1 LNPRWNFTE
10 FEGDGNGFKLG
21 GGSDEPG
28 DIGPADHV
36 ITNCIAFSN
45 AVGGFVDNSQTG
57 EFILTRNTAWNN
69 GGVGFKFGSATAT
82 LTSNAAASNAEGD
95 TSLSDT
101 QVSTGNSWDEGDE
114 WSDSSFESVDENLV
128 QGPRDTEGK
137 IAPSDFLLPVSGD
150 AIGATTEW
158 E

>member
-1 LNPRWNFTE
+1 MGFRWDFDE

-21 GGSDEPG
+21 GGGDEAG

-36 ITNCIAFSN
+36 IINCISFNN

-57 EFILTRNTAWNN
+57 EFTLTRNTAWNN

-82 LTSNAAASNAEGD
+82 LTSNVAATNAEAD

-101 QVSTGNSWDEGDE
+101 QVSSENSWDGGDE
-114 WSDSSFESVDENLV
+114 WSDSSFESVDVSLV
-128 QGPRDTEGK
+128 EGSRGADGK
-137 IAPSDFLLPVSGD
+137 IVASNFLLPVSGD

>member
-1 LNPRWNFTE
+1 MDARWGFEE

-21 GGSDEPG
+21 GGGDEPG

-36 ITNCIAFSN
+36 VTNCFAFSN

-57 EFILTRNTAWNN
+57 EFKLTRNTAWNN

-82 LTSNAAASNAEGD
+82 LTSNVAARNAEAD

-101 QVSTGNSWDEGDE
+101 QVSTDNSWDGDDE
-114 WSDSSFESVDENLV
+114 WTDSSFESVDVSLV
-128 QGPRDTEGK
+128 QGPREADGK
-137 IAPSDFLLPVSGD
+137 IVASDFLIPVSGD

>member
-1 LNPRWNFTE
+1 MNDRWDFE
-10 FEGDGNGFKLG
+10 PFEGDGNGFKLG
-21 GGSDEPG
+21 GGGDEPG

-36 ITNCIAFSN
+36 ITNCFSFSN

-57 EFILTRNTAWNN
+57 EFTLTRNTAYNN

-82 LTSNAAASNAEGD
+82 LTSNVAAGNSVAEAD
-95 TSLSDT
+95 LSDT
-101 QVSTGNSWDEGDE
+101 QVSKENSWDGDDE
-114 WSDSSFESVDENLV
+114 WSDSSFESVDETLV
-128 QGPRDTEGK
+128 QGARGADGK
-137 IAPSDFLLPVSGD
+137 IVASDFLIPVSGD